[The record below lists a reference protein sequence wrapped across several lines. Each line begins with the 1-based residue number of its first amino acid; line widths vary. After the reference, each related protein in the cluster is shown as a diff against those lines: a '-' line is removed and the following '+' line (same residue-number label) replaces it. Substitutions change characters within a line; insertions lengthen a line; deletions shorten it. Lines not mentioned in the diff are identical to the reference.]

1 VNFVHCS
8 GELTDWIE
16 RRLMQLRKMAA
27 ELNESDTDAEDM
39 TQDDSTD
46 PQAGREFF
54 SLYG

>member
-1 VNFVHCS
+1 
-8 GELTDWIE
+8 
-16 RRLMQLRKMAA
+16 MAA